1 MKDVKCVTLNGVT
14 KNIYTG
20 WVFATFTFVTGSS
33 QPNDKIIFNLLN
45 V

>member
-1 MKDVKCVTLNGVT
+1 MKEERCLTLKGVT
-14 KNIYTG
+14 KKLYTG
-20 WVFATFTFVTGSS
+20 WVFATFTFVTGST